1 MATVTDCGVARKTAN
16 AVRMAAALHSG
27 DRLDTLHA
35 GLADPAHEKFMPTL
49 PGARRNDAND

>member
-35 GLADPAHEKFMPTL
+35 GLADPAHEKFMADL
-49 PGARRNDAND
+49 AGRKAKRRQ